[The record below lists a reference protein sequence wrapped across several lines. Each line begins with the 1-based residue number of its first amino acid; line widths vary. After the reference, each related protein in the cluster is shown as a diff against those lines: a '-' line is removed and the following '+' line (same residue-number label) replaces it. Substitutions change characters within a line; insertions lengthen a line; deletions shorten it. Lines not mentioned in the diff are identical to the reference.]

1 MTLRNMN
8 ALHSAMMLALIS
20 TMDIPCSGV
29 HRRRDLTGLAE
40 RRARR
45 KAERK
50 AKKRNR

>member
-1 MTLRNMN
+1 MEPLAMN
-8 ALHSAMMLALIS
+8 GLTPDMLYLLVGAVNY
-20 TMDIPCSGV
+20 PAQ